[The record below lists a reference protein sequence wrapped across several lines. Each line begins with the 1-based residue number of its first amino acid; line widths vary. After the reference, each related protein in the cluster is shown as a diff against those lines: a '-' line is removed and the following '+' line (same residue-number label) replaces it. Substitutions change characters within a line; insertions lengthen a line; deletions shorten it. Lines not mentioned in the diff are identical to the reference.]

1 MNLYI
6 FNADTS
12 PILIDYGE
20 KIMLGN
26 LGKNLT
32 KTMKKLAG
40 MAIIDEEVVKDVIK
54 DIQRA
59 LIQADV
65 NIKLVLNLSKT
76 IEGRALNEEP
86 PKAVTPKEHVIR
98 IVYEELVHLLG
109 EKAEEVEIEKKPYK
123 ILFVG
128 LQGSG
133 KTTTI
138 GKMARYLQKKGFNP
152 AIICTDTWR
161 PAAYEQLS
169 QLTQNLNLPLY
180 GDPDNKDALDLARK
194 GLKEFKKQ
202 DIIIVDTAGRHKEE
216 KDLLYEMMQISK
228 VVEPDEVILVV
239 DGTIGQQAREQA
251 MAFSKTT
258 AIGSIIITKLDGSAK
273 GGGALSAVS
282 EIRAPIK
289 FIGTGER
296 IEDLE
301 VFDPERFISRLLG
314 MGDIKALIER
324 AEEIA
329 EEDLDMDAMD
339 AMLSGKFT
347 LKEMYSQFEMMNKM
361 GPMKQVMNMLP
372 GMGGKLPKNASQV
385 TEEKLTKYKIMMDS
399 MTEQELTHPEV
410 IKQSR
415 VKRIARGSGMRN
427 EDVKELLKYYQVTKK
442 AMKGF
447 GKRKMGGPLGQ
458 MMRQMMR

>member
-1 MNLYI
+1 
-6 FNADTS
+6 
-12 PILIDYGE
+12 
-20 KIMLGN
+20 MLGN

-40 MAIIDEEVVKDVIK
+40 MTIIDEEVVKEVIK

-59 LIQADV
+59 LIQSDV

-76 IEGRALNEEP
+76 IEERALNEEP
-86 PKAVTPKEHVIR
+86 PKGVTAKEHVIK
-98 IVYEELVHLLG
+98 IVYDELVHLLG

-133 KTTTI
+133 KTTSI

-161 PAAYEQLS
+161 PAAYEQLR
-169 QLTQNLNLPLY
+169 QLTESLNLPLY

-202 DIIIVDTAGRHKEE
+202 DLIIVDTAGRHKEE
-216 KDLLYEMMQISK
+216 KDLLDEMEQISA
-228 VVEPDEVILVV
+228 VVEPDEVMLVI
-239 DGTIGQQAREQA
+239 DGTIGQQAKEQA
-251 MAFSKTT
+251 LAFSKTT
-258 AIGSIIITKLDGSAK
+258 KIGSIVITKLDGSAK
-273 GGGALSAVS
+273 GGGALSAVA
-282 EIRAPIK
+282 EIGAPIK

-314 MGDIKALIER
+314 MGDIRTLIER
-324 AEEIA
+324 AEEI
-329 EEDLDMDAMD
+329 EEDVDTEAMD

-347 LKEMYSQFEMMNKM
+347 LKDMYSQFEMMNKM
-361 GPMKQVMNMLP
+361 GPMQQVMNMLP
-372 GMGGKLPKNASQV
+372 GMGNKLPKNASQV
-385 TEEKLTKYKIMMDS
+385 TEEKLGKYKILMDS
-399 MTEQELTHPEV
+399 MTEEELTHPEI

-442 AMKGF
+442 AIKGF

>member
-1 MNLYI
+1 
-6 FNADTS
+6 
-12 PILIDYGE
+12 
-20 KIMLGN
+20 MLGN

-40 MAIIDEEVVKDVIK
+40 MTIIDEEVVKEVIK

-59 LIQADV
+59 LIQSDV

-76 IEGRALNEEP
+76 IEDKALNEEP
-86 PKAVTPKEHVIR
+86 PKGVTAKEHVIK
-98 IVYEELVHLLG
+98 IVYDELVHLLG
-109 EKAEEVEIEKKPYK
+109 DKAEEIEIEKKPYK

-138 GKMARYLQKKGFNP
+138 GKMAKYLQKKGFNP

-161 PAAYEQLS
+161 PAAYEQLR
-169 QLTQNLNLPLY
+169 QLTENLNLPLY

-202 DIIIVDTAGRHKEE
+202 DLIIVDTAGRHKEE
-216 KDLLYEMMQISK
+216 KDLLDEMEQISE
-228 VVEPDEVILVV
+228 VVEPDEVMLVI

-251 MAFSKTT
+251 LAFSKTT
-258 AIGSIIITKLDGSAK
+258 DIGSIVITKLDGSAK
-273 GGGALSAVS
+273 GGGALSAVA
-282 EIRAPIK
+282 ELGAPIK

-314 MGDIKALIER
+314 MGDIKTLIER

-329 EEDLDMDAMD
+329 EEDVDAEAMD

-347 LKEMYSQFEMMNKM
+347 LKDMYSQFEMMNKM
-361 GPMKQVMNMLP
+361 GPMQQVMNMLP
-372 GMGGKLPKNASQV
+372 GMGSKLPKNASQV
-385 TEEKLTKYKIMMDS
+385 TEEKLTKYKILMDS
-399 MTEQELTHPEV
+399 MTEQELTHPEI

-442 AMKGF
+442 AIKGF
-447 GKRKMGGPLGQ
+447 GKRKMNGPLGQ

>member
-1 MNLYI
+1 
-6 FNADTS
+6 
-12 PILIDYGE
+12 
-20 KIMLGN
+20 MLGN

-76 IEGRALNEEP
+76 IEARALNEEP
-86 PKAVTPKEHVIR
+86 PKGVTPKEHVIK

-109 EKAEEVEIEKKPYK
+109 KKAKEVEIKKKPYK

-138 GKMARYLQKKGFNP
+138 GKIARYLQKKGFNP
-152 AIICTDTWR
+152 AITCTDTWR
-161 PAAYEQLS
+161 PAAFEQLR

-180 GDPDNKDALDLARK
+180 GDPDIKDAMVLARN

-216 KDLLYEMMQISK
+216 KDLLGEMEQISQI
-228 VVEPDEVILVV
+228 VEPDEVILVI

-251 MAFSKTT
+251 LAFSKTT
-258 AIGSIIITKLDGSAK
+258 EIGSIIITKLDGSAK
-273 GGGALSAVS
+273 GGGALSAVA
-282 EIRAPIK
+282 EIEAPIK

-329 EEDLDMDAMD
+329 EEDLDRDAMD

-347 LKEMYSQFEMMNKM
+347 LKDMYSQFEMMNKM
-361 GPMKQVMNMLP
+361 GPMQQVMNMLP

-399 MTEQELTHPEV
+399 MTEKELTHPEV

-427 EDVKELLKYYQVTKK
+427 EDVKELLKYYNVTKK

>member
-1 MNLYI
+1 
-6 FNADTS
+6 
-12 PILIDYGE
+12 
-20 KIMLGN
+20 MLGN

-40 MAIIDEEVVKDVIK
+40 MTIIDEEVVKEVIK

-59 LIQADV
+59 LIQSDV

-76 IEGRALNEEP
+76 IEDRALNEEP
-86 PKAVTPKEHVIR
+86 PKGVTAKEHVIK
-98 IVYEELVHLLG
+98 IVYDELVHLLG
-109 EKAEEVEIEKKPYK
+109 DKAAEVEIDKKPYK

-161 PAAYEQLS
+161 PAAYEQLR
-169 QLTQNLNLPLY
+169 QLTESLNLSLY

-202 DIIIVDTAGRHKEE
+202 DLIIVDTAGRHKEE
-216 KDLLYEMMQISK
+216 KDLLDEMEQISA
-228 VVEPDEVILVV
+228 VVEPDEVMLVI
-239 DGTIGQQAREQA
+239 DGTIGQQAKEQA
-251 MAFSKTT
+251 LAFSKTT
-258 AIGSIIITKLDGSAK
+258 KIGSIVITKLDGSAK

-282 EIRAPIK
+282 EIGAPIK

-301 VFDPERFISRLLG
+301 AFDPERFISRLLG
-314 MGDIKALIER
+314 MGDIKSLIER

-329 EEDLDMDAMD
+329 EEDVDAEAMD

-347 LKEMYSQFEMMNKM
+347 LKDMYSQFEMMNKM
-361 GPMKQVMNMLP
+361 GPMQQVMNLLP
-372 GMGGKLPKNASQV
+372 GMGNKLPKNASQV
-385 TEEKLTKYKIMMDS
+385 TEEKLGKYKILMDS
-399 MTEQELTHPEV
+399 MTEEELTHPEI

-415 VKRIARGSGMRN
+415 VKRIARGAGMRN

-442 AMKGF
+442 AIKGF
-447 GKRKMGGPLGQ
+447 GKRKMSGPLGQ

>member
-1 MNLYI
+1 
-6 FNADTS
+6 
-12 PILIDYGE
+12 
-20 KIMLGN
+20 MLGN

-76 IEGRALNEEP
+76 IEARALNEEP
-86 PKAVTPKEHVIR
+86 PKGVTPKEHVIK

-109 EKAEEVEIEKKPYK
+109 KKAKEVEIKKKPYK

-138 GKMARYLQKKGFNP
+138 GKIARYLQKKGFNP

-161 PAAYEQLS
+161 PAAFEQLR

-180 GDPDNKDALDLARK
+180 GDPDIKDAMDLARN

-216 KDLLYEMMQISK
+216 KDLLEEMEQISQI
-228 VVEPDEVILVV
+228 VEPDEVILVI

-251 MAFSKTT
+251 LAFSKTT
-258 AIGSIIITKLDGSAK
+258 EIGSIIITKLDGSAK
-273 GGGALSAVS
+273 GGGALSAVA
-282 EIRAPIK
+282 EIEAPIK

-329 EEDLDMDAMD
+329 EEDLDRDAMD

-347 LKEMYSQFEMMNKM
+347 LKDMYSQFEMMNKM
-361 GPMKQVMNMLP
+361 GPMQQVMNMLP

-399 MTEQELTHPEV
+399 MTEKELTHPEV

-427 EDVKELLKYYQVTKK
+427 EDVKELLKYYNVTKK

>member
-1 MNLYI
+1 
-6 FNADTS
+6 
-12 PILIDYGE
+12 
-20 KIMLGN
+20 MLGN

-40 MAIIDEEVVKDVIK
+40 MTIIDEEVVKEVIK

-59 LIQADV
+59 LIQSDV

-76 IEGRALNEEP
+76 IEDRALNEEP
-86 PKAVTPKEHVIR
+86 PKGVTAKEHVIK
-98 IVYEELVHLLG
+98 IVYDELVHLLG
-109 EKAEEVEIEKKPYK
+109 DKAAEVEIDKKPYK

-161 PAAYEQLS
+161 PAAYEQLR
-169 QLTQNLNLPLY
+169 QLTESLNLSIY
-180 GDPDNKDALDLARK
+180 GDPENKDALDLARK

-202 DIIIVDTAGRHKEE
+202 DLIIVDTAGRHKEE
-216 KDLLYEMMQISK
+216 KDLLDEMEQISA
-228 VVEPDEVILVV
+228 VVEPDEVMLVI

-251 MAFSKTT
+251 LAFSKTT
-258 AIGSIIITKLDGSAK
+258 KIGSIVITKLDGSAK

-282 EIRAPIK
+282 EIGAPIK

-301 VFDPERFISRLLG
+301 AFDPERFISRLLG
-314 MGDIKALIER
+314 MGDIKSLIER

-329 EEDLDMDAMD
+329 EEDVDAEAMD

-347 LKEMYSQFEMMNKM
+347 LKDMYSQFEMMNKM
-361 GPMKQVMNMLP
+361 GPMQQVMNLLP
-372 GMGGKLPKNASQV
+372 GMGNKLPKNASQV
-385 TEEKLTKYKIMMDS
+385 TEEKLGKYKILMDS
-399 MTEQELTHPEV
+399 MTEEELTHPEI

-415 VKRIARGSGMRN
+415 VKRISRGAGMRN

-442 AMKGF
+442 AIKGF
-447 GKRKMGGPLGQ
+447 GKRKMNGPLGQ